1 MTLLEKVRRED
12 GELGMVSALLL
23 LAGVLLPIMFIVVA
37 FARIENGRLAVAQAA
52 RDAVRAAV
60 EAPTPDRA
68 QQAADDAI
76 ARAQLQTGVPLQ
88 LQLAGTFARGAVLH
102 AETTAQIAFASV
114 PFIGRLGTITVH
126 GSAAAPVDS
135 YRSLIGDNSP

>member
-1 MTLLEKVRRED
+1 MSLLRQLRREE
-12 GELGMVSALLL
+12 GELGLVSALLL

-37 FARIENGRLAVAQAA
+37 FARIENGRLAAAQAA

-60 EAPTPDRA
+60 EAPTPTGA

-76 ARAQLQTGVPLQ
+76 ARAQTQTGVQLQ
-88 LQLAGTFARGAVLH
+88 LRLAGTFARGAVLR
-102 AETTAQIAFASV
+102 AETSAQIGLASV
-114 PFIGRLGTITVH
+114 PFIGQLGTITVH

-135 YRSLIGDNSP
+135 YRSLIGDSSP

>member
-1 MTLLEKVRRED
+1 MSLLRSLRREE
-12 GELGMVSALLL
+12 GELGLVSALLL

-37 FARIENGRLAVAQAA
+37 FSRIENGRLAAAQAA

-60 EAPTPDRA
+60 EAPTSTGA

-76 ARAQLQTGVPLQ
+76 ARAQAQTGVPLQ
-88 LQLAGTFARGAVLH
+88 LQLQGTFARGAVLQ
-102 AETTAQIAFASV
+102 ATTSAQIGLASL
-114 PFIGRLGTITVH
+114 PFIGQLGTITVH
-126 GSAAAPVDS
+126 GSAAAPVDT

>member
-1 MTLLEKVRRED
+1 MSLLEKLRREE

-37 FARIENGRLAVAQAA
+37 FARIENGRLAAAQAA

-60 EAPTPDRA
+60 EAPTPSDA

-76 ARAQLQTGVPLQ
+76 VRAQAQTGVPLQ
-88 LQLAGTFARGAVLH
+88 LQLDGTFARGAVLQ
-102 AETTAQIAFASV
+102 AQTSAQIGLASL
-114 PFIGRLGTITVH
+114 PFIGQLGTITVH
-126 GSAAAPVDS
+126 GSAAAPVDA
-135 YRSLIGDNSP
+135 YRSLIGDSSP

>member
-1 MTLLEKVRRED
+1 MTLLQKLRREE
-12 GELGMVSALLL
+12 GELGMLSALLL

-60 EAPTPDRA
+60 EAPTASDA

-76 ARAQLQTGVPLQ
+76 ARAQTQTGVQLQ
-88 LQLAGTFARGAVLH
+88 LQLGGTFARGAVLH
-102 AETTAQIAFASV
+102 AQTSAQIGLASL
-114 PFIGRLGTITVH
+114 PFIGQLGTITVN
-126 GSAAAPVDS
+126 GNAAAPVDT
-135 YRSLIGDNSP
+135 YRSLIGDSSP